1 MTGAS
6 ILYFSAL
13 AFTTYL
19 IFKYLQQR
27 SKEPLPPGP
36 KGLPLLGNVLDLPPP
51 GTIEWIHW
59 QKHKEKYGPISSVSV
74 LGQLFV
80 ILHDKQTIMDLLETR
95 SLKSA
100 SRPKLIFAG
109 DVVGYDS
116 IMGMMPYDRTFR
128 LHRKL
133 TATQVS
139 GKSIGRFEPIQELE
153 ISRLLKRIYN
163 DHNSDNLPEHLNQV
177 SGSIMLRILYNYETD
192 PNKNDHIVSMANTV
206 MEEFSKATSPGAWA
220 VDLVPWLKYLP
231 EWIPGA
237 GFKKTAKV
245 FRDHLLQNVKD
256 PYNYVRDQM
265 ARGNDHVS
273 YVAGL
278 VEDIHRK
285 IDPEEES
292 VIQWTAASMMNAGTD
307 TTGATLLS
315 FFAAMVI
322 YPDVQKRAQEEI
334 DRVVGH
340 SRLPSFAD
348 KANLP
353 YINSIAQEA
362 LRWHTLAPMGFPHM
376 TTENDIYKG
385 YFIPKNILLFP
396 AVASITHDPDV
407 YHDPMAFKP
416 ERYSEP
422 YSEPSP
428 ADVVFGFGRRACP
441 GKWIAEQTMFLIIA
455 QTLATFNIEK
465 DLDKDGREIDVDH
478 LPTSLPTQHVLSS
491 TMSKQTCD
499 VCGTF
504 LSSAPDTD
512 AQKCLGHVRLARCRP
527 DESFATLTVGYPV
540 NGEFTVPEDVTA
552 RISLRESGP
561 GLEQHPDDRVSLLD
575 IFHEPCWNML
585 LDYWLG
591 HPREPNS
598 RHLINQPETIPCI
611 VPGQPTLGFNMYFG
625 GLDGSWL
632 PRLIQVSV
640 LTTPNTDVLQ
650 GLGFYYTD
658 ESCKRYLIPGT
669 NAAFRGSRPY
679 HEIRFLLNGPEG
691 ERINALVLEKFNDE
705 VDLKTITNFHR
716 VFKVSQADKEKEA
729 RLKGQIYKPLIKRTE
744 VPDGL
749 TLVAILATVKLSVS
763 HETIETLGTS
773 CIQDQRSTS
782 LGPNR
787 HQGEPLAITLPRWER
802 TVNTCPSDIS
812 MTMVRLEGIKRI
824 GISTATFGK
833 TPAQRYISG
842 LCFEFWDTIP
852 LIYLGYFYKQHD
864 YLNLEDGDEIQDIKC
879 WCVHGRIVGIR
890 IVKSGSGVTSV
901 EVHGNEMSDEL
912 CNEPS
917 LIFTVTQLEQLATL
931 TWKCSVAGNFMT
943 VKKQP
948 RDPLEERLV
957 SDFDAADFDIA
968 VSVTS
973 EELFWEIED
982 SKAMVRAV
990 THIHTYFHAIGKQSL
1005 CGFEFGYEDSTKISR
1020 SYFLHNEFDK
1030 VVFHTTAA
1038 REITLSPS
1046 GCRTRELV
1054 PAPSMDDIL
1063 AQVLAGTEVP
1073 SGEATQNPTVQEPES
1088 PVLPECH
1095 WLSAQAYDEPTY
1107 GEDEYRKVCQAVQS
1121 KSKRPSVG
1129 MYVEMTYHPT
1139 KERREVMKAVPL
1151 FFAPCT

>member
-428 ADVVFGFGRRACP
+428 ADVVFGFGPKQSTAAWHSP
-441 GKWIAEQTMFLIIA
+441 PSGVGSSTDINQ
-455 QTLATFNIEK
+455 
-465 DLDKDGREIDVDH
+465 
-478 LPTSLPTQHVLSS
+478 LPTQHVLSS

-658 ESCKRYLIPGT
+658 ESC
-669 NAAFRGSRPY
+669 SRPY

-833 TPAQRYISG
+833 TPAQRYVSG

-879 WCVHGRIVGIR
+879 C
-890 IVKSGSGVTSV
+890 
-901 EVHGNEMSDEL
+901 
-912 CNEPS
+912 
-917 LIFTVTQLEQLATL
+917 
-931 TWKCSVAGNFMT
+931 VAGNFMT

-1005 CGFEFGYEDSTKISR
+1005 CGFEFGYEDCMLMSVGCTSGIKNSLVLEAGERVTCVATKISR

>member
-1 MTGAS
+1 
-6 ILYFSAL
+6 
-13 AFTTYL
+13 
-19 IFKYLQQR
+19 
-27 SKEPLPPGP
+27 
-36 KGLPLLGNVLDLPPP
+36 
-51 GTIEWIHW
+51 
-59 QKHKEKYGPISSVSV
+59 
-74 LGQLFV
+74 
-80 ILHDKQTIMDLLETR
+80 
-95 SLKSA
+95 
-100 SRPKLIFAG
+100 
-109 DVVGYDS
+109 
-116 IMGMMPYDRTFR
+116 
-128 LHRKL
+128 
-133 TATQVS
+133 
-139 GKSIGRFEPIQELE
+139 
-153 ISRLLKRIYN
+153 
-163 DHNSDNLPEHLNQV
+163 
-177 SGSIMLRILYNYETD
+177 
-192 PNKNDHIVSMANTV
+192 
-206 MEEFSKATSPGAWA
+206 
-220 VDLVPWLKYLP
+220 
-231 EWIPGA
+231 
-237 GFKKTAKV
+237 
-245 FRDHLLQNVKD
+245 
-256 PYNYVRDQM
+256 
-265 ARGNDHVS
+265 
-273 YVAGL
+273 
-278 VEDIHRK
+278 
-285 IDPEEES
+285 
-292 VIQWTAASMMNAGTD
+292 
-307 TTGATLLS
+307 
-315 FFAAMVI
+315 
-322 YPDVQKRAQEEI
+322 
-334 DRVVGH
+334 
-340 SRLPSFAD
+340 
-348 KANLP
+348 
-353 YINSIAQEA
+353 
-362 LRWHTLAPMGFPHM
+362 
-376 TTENDIYKG
+376 
-385 YFIPKNILLFP
+385 
-396 AVASITHDPDV
+396 
-407 YHDPMAFKP
+407 
-416 ERYSEP
+416 
-422 YSEPSP
+422 
-428 ADVVFGFGRRACP
+428 
-441 GKWIAEQTMFLIIA
+441 
-455 QTLATFNIEK
+455 
-465 DLDKDGREIDVDH
+465 
-478 LPTSLPTQHVLSS
+478 
-491 TMSKQTCD
+491 MSKQTCD

-527 DESFATLTVGYPV
+527 DESFATLAVGYPV

-640 LTTPNTDVLQ
+640 LTTPNTDVLR

-658 ESCKRYLIPGT
+658 GSCKRYLIPGA

-679 HEIRFLLNGPEG
+679 HEIGFLLNGPEG

-705 VDLKTITNFHR
+705 VDLKAITNFHR

-879 WCVHGRIVGIR
+879 C
-890 IVKSGSGVTSV
+890 
-901 EVHGNEMSDEL
+901 
-912 CNEPS
+912 
-917 LIFTVTQLEQLATL
+917 
-931 TWKCSVAGNFMT
+931 VAGNFMT

-990 THIHTYFHAIGKQSL
+990 THIHTYFHAIVKQSL
-1005 CGFEFGYEDSTKISR
+1005 CGFEFGYED
-1020 SYFLHNEFDK
+1020 F
-1030 VVFHTTAA
+1030 VFHTTAA

-1046 GCRTRELV
+1046 RCRTRELV

-1095 WLSAQAYDEPTY
+1095 WLNAQAYDEPTY

-1139 KERREVMKAVPL
+1139 RERREVMNAVPL

>member
-1 MTGAS
+1 
-6 ILYFSAL
+6 
-13 AFTTYL
+13 
-19 IFKYLQQR
+19 
-27 SKEPLPPGP
+27 
-36 KGLPLLGNVLDLPPP
+36 
-51 GTIEWIHW
+51 
-59 QKHKEKYGPISSVSV
+59 
-74 LGQLFV
+74 
-80 ILHDKQTIMDLLETR
+80 MDLLETR

-465 DLDKDGREIDVDH
+465 DLDKDGREIDVVYEQ
-478 LPTSLPTQHVLSS
+478 LPGV
-491 TMSKQTCD
+491 
-499 VCGTF
+499 
-504 LSSAPDTD
+504 
-512 AQKCLGHVRLARCRP
+512 
-527 DESFATLTVGYPV
+527 
-540 NGEFTVPEDVTA
+540 
-552 RISLRESGP
+552 IS
-561 GLEQHPDDRVSLLD
+561 RV
-575 IFHEPCWNML
+575 
-585 LDYWLG
+585 
-591 HPREPNS
+591 
-598 RHLINQPETIPCI
+598 
-611 VPGQPTLGFNMYFG
+611 
-625 GLDGSWL
+625 
-632 PRLIQVSV
+632 
-640 LTTPNTDVLQ
+640 
-650 GLGFYYTD
+650 
-658 ESCKRYLIPGT
+658 
-669 NAAFRGSRPY
+669 
-679 HEIRFLLNGPEG
+679 
-691 ERINALVLEKFNDE
+691 
-705 VDLKTITNFHR
+705 
-716 VFKVSQADKEKEA
+716 
-729 RLKGQIYKPLIKRTE
+729 KPF
-744 VPDGL
+744 P
-749 TLVAILATVKLSVS
+749 
-763 HETIETLGTS
+763 H
-773 CIQDQRSTS
+773 
-782 LGPNR
+782 
-787 HQGEPLAITLPRWER
+787 
-802 TVNTCPSDIS
+802 
-812 MTMVRLEGIKRI
+812 
-824 GISTATFGK
+824 
-833 TPAQRYISG
+833 
-842 LCFEFWDTIP
+842 
-852 LIYLGYFYKQHD
+852 
-864 YLNLEDGDEIQDIKC
+864 
-879 WCVHGRIVGIR
+879 RIVLRSEGHR
-890 IVKSGSGVTSV
+890 RFV
-901 EVHGNEMSDEL
+901 E
-912 CNEPS
+912 
-917 LIFTVTQLEQLATL
+917 
-931 TWKCSVAGNFMT
+931 
-943 VKKQP
+943 
-948 RDPLEERLV
+948 
-957 SDFDAADFDIA
+957 
-968 VSVTS
+968 
-973 EELFWEIED
+973 
-982 SKAMVRAV
+982 
-990 THIHTYFHAIGKQSL
+990 
-1005 CGFEFGYEDSTKISR
+1005 
-1020 SYFLHNEFDK
+1020 
-1030 VVFHTTAA
+1030 
-1038 REITLSPS
+1038 
-1046 GCRTRELV
+1046 
-1054 PAPSMDDIL
+1054 
-1063 AQVLAGTEVP
+1063 
-1073 SGEATQNPTVQEPES
+1073 
-1088 PVLPECH
+1088 
-1095 WLSAQAYDEPTY
+1095 
-1107 GEDEYRKVCQAVQS
+1107 
-1121 KSKRPSVG
+1121 
-1129 MYVEMTYHPT
+1129 
-1139 KERREVMKAVPL
+1139 
-1151 FFAPCT
+1151 

>member
-1 MTGAS
+1 MTGAP

-100 SRPKLIFAG
+100 SRPKLVFAG

-139 GKSIGRFEPIQELE
+139 GKSIGKFEPIQELE

-163 DHNSDNLPEHLNQV
+163 DHNSENLPEHLNQV

-278 VEDIHRK
+278 VGDIHRK

-428 ADVVFGFGRRACP
+428 ADVVFGFGH
-441 GKWIAEQTMFLIIA
+441 Q
-455 QTLATFNIEK
+455 
-465 DLDKDGREIDVDH
+465 
-478 LPTSLPTQHVLSS
+478 LPTQHVLSS

-540 NGEFTVPEDVTA
+540 NGEFTVPEDVTP

-632 PRLIQVSV
+632 PCLIQVSV
-640 LTTPNTDVLQ
+640 LTTPNTDVLR
-650 GLGFYYTD
+650 GLGFHYTD
-658 ESCKRYLIPGT
+658 GSCKRYLIPGA

-679 HEIRFLLNGPEG
+679 HELGFLLNGPEG
-691 ERINALVLEKFNDE
+691 ERINALVLETFNDE
-705 VDLKTITNFHR
+705 VDLKIITNFHR
-716 VFKVSQADKEKEA
+716 VFKMSQADKEKET

-763 HETIETLGTS
+763 HETVETLGTS

-787 HQGEPLAITLPRWER
+787 HQGKPLAITLLRWER
-802 TVNTCPSDIS
+802 TVNTGPSDIS

-879 WCVHGRIVGIR
+879 C
-890 IVKSGSGVTSV
+890 
-901 EVHGNEMSDEL
+901 
-912 CNEPS
+912 
-917 LIFTVTQLEQLATL
+917 
-931 TWKCSVAGNFMT
+931 VAGNFMT

-973 EELFWEIED
+973 EELLWEIED

-990 THIHTYFHAIGKQSL
+990 THIHTCFHAIGKQSL
-1005 CGFEFGYEDSTKISR
+1005 CGFEFGYEDWERVTCVATKISR
-1020 SYFLHNEFDK
+1020 SYFLHNECDK

-1046 GCRTRELV
+1046 GCRTREPV

-1073 SGEATQNPTVQEPES
+1073 S
-1088 PVLPECH
+1088 
-1095 WLSAQAYDEPTY
+1095 
-1107 GEDEYRKVCQAVQS
+1107 
-1121 KSKRPSVG
+1121 
-1129 MYVEMTYHPT
+1129 
-1139 KERREVMKAVPL
+1139 
-1151 FFAPCT
+1151 

>member
-428 ADVVFGFGRRACP
+428 ADVVFGFGPKQSTAAWHSP
-441 GKWIAEQTMFLIIA
+441 PSGVGSSTDINQ
-455 QTLATFNIEK
+455 
-465 DLDKDGREIDVDH
+465 
-478 LPTSLPTQHVLSS
+478 LPTQHVLSS

-658 ESCKRYLIPGT
+658 ESC
-669 NAAFRGSRPY
+669 SRPY

-1005 CGFEFGYEDSTKISR
+1005 CGFEFGYEDCMLMSVGCTSGIKNSLVLEAGERVTCVATKISR

>member
-1 MTGAS
+1 
-6 ILYFSAL
+6 
-13 AFTTYL
+13 
-19 IFKYLQQR
+19 
-27 SKEPLPPGP
+27 
-36 KGLPLLGNVLDLPPP
+36 
-51 GTIEWIHW
+51 
-59 QKHKEKYGPISSVSV
+59 
-74 LGQLFV
+74 
-80 ILHDKQTIMDLLETR
+80 
-95 SLKSA
+95 
-100 SRPKLIFAG
+100 
-109 DVVGYDS
+109 
-116 IMGMMPYDRTFR
+116 
-128 LHRKL
+128 
-133 TATQVS
+133 
-139 GKSIGRFEPIQELE
+139 
-153 ISRLLKRIYN
+153 
-163 DHNSDNLPEHLNQV
+163 
-177 SGSIMLRILYNYETD
+177 
-192 PNKNDHIVSMANTV
+192 
-206 MEEFSKATSPGAWA
+206 
-220 VDLVPWLKYLP
+220 
-231 EWIPGA
+231 
-237 GFKKTAKV
+237 
-245 FRDHLLQNVKD
+245 
-256 PYNYVRDQM
+256 
-265 ARGNDHVS
+265 
-273 YVAGL
+273 
-278 VEDIHRK
+278 
-285 IDPEEES
+285 
-292 VIQWTAASMMNAGTD
+292 
-307 TTGATLLS
+307 
-315 FFAAMVI
+315 
-322 YPDVQKRAQEEI
+322 
-334 DRVVGH
+334 
-340 SRLPSFAD
+340 
-348 KANLP
+348 
-353 YINSIAQEA
+353 
-362 LRWHTLAPMGFPHM
+362 
-376 TTENDIYKG
+376 
-385 YFIPKNILLFP
+385 
-396 AVASITHDPDV
+396 
-407 YHDPMAFKP
+407 
-416 ERYSEP
+416 
-422 YSEPSP
+422 
-428 ADVVFGFGRRACP
+428 
-441 GKWIAEQTMFLIIA
+441 
-455 QTLATFNIEK
+455 
-465 DLDKDGREIDVDH
+465 
-478 LPTSLPTQHVLSS
+478 
-491 TMSKQTCD
+491 MSKQTCD

-879 WCVHGRIVGIR
+879 CV
-890 IVKSGSGVTSV
+890 T
-901 EVHGNEMSDEL
+901 
-912 CNEPS
+912 
-917 LIFTVTQLEQLATL
+917 
-931 TWKCSVAGNFMT
+931 GNFMT

-1005 CGFEFGYEDSTKISR
+1005 CGFEFGYEDWERVTCVATKISR

-1139 KERREVMKAVPL
+1139 RERREVMKAVPL